1 MRHGA
6 FEHAE
11 LERTPFHLAVLPSLC
26 PETHGFVLDEAQM
39 LGLPALA
46 SDLGAYAE
54 RLGAGGRS
62 FPRGDAGALA
72 RELDALVEDPAR
84 LAAMRAA
91 VRPPAPF
98 EEHFGRV
105 LALYEEVLGEERRPL
120 EDRFDVGRHLELP
133 AAALRRPRAPC
144 AGADRY
150 GTRFIPHR
158 SGGRWGMNLV
168 RYRSVPIAKKR

>member
-1 MRHGA
+1 
-6 FEHAE
+6 
-11 LERTPFHLAVLPSLC
+11 
-26 PETHGFVLDEAQM
+26 M

-120 EDRFDVGRHLELP
+120 EDRFDVGRHLELLQLRYDARERHALGRTGTEPGSSPTDP
-133 AAALRRPRAPC
+133 AA
-144 AGADRY
+144 
-150 GTRFIPHR
+150 
-158 SGGRWGMNLV
+158 GGG
-168 RYRSVPIAKKR
+168 